1 MFIQNQI
8 DELISKLNSIQDKS
22 YEIGDELKVELMSIA
37 KENNLRQIKRMVQ
50 DTIAEDYRIK
60 MLL

>member
-1 MFIQNQI
+1 MFIQNQTKK
-8 DELISKLNSIQDKS
+8 LINKLNSFQDKS
-22 YEIGDELKVELMSIA
+22 YEIGDGLKLELMSFA

-60 MLL
+60 KLS